1 MEAKKIIIT
10 GGATRI
16 GAAIAKSLVN
26 YETKMVIHFNKSK
39 SNALKLKKELEE
51 LGAETFLLKADLN
64 NFKQTNSLIKN
75 AYTKMRGLDCLINN
89 ASVFENDNLE
99 NFSEKSFSKHI
110 NINLKAPAILT
121 QNFNK
126 LMKNKEGCIVNII
139 DQRVEKLTPF
149 FFSYTLSKS
158 SLAILTKTSAM
169 KLAPNIRVN
178 GISPGPTLK
187 NKRQSERHF
196 KKQWKSII
204 LRKKVD
210 LENICNGVKF
220 LIESKSITG
229 EIIIKDLTLNILVG
243 IHNFEKKKKQ
253 RVKFN
258 IEIMTDPYVSP
269 NSKNLNSILNY
280 EEVVIKIEKL
290 AGSKH
295 HELLEDLAENIF
307 KIIFKNKLV
316 KKINLKLEKLDI
328 LKKTKS
334 VGIEVSKTKT

>member
-16 GAAIAKSLVN
+16 GAAIAKSLVSFD
-26 YETKMVIHFNKSK
+26 TKIVIHFNRSK
-39 SNALKLKKELEE
+39 SSALKLKKELEN
-51 LGAETFLLKADLN
+51 LGAETYLLKADLN

-75 AYTKMRGLDCLINN
+75 AHSKMRGLNCLINN

-99 NFSEKSFSKHI
+99 NFSETSFTKHI
-110 NINLKAPAILT
+110 NINLKAPAILIR
-121 QNFNK
+121 NFHK
-126 LMKNKEGCIVNII
+126 FVRDKEGCIINII

-158 SLAILTKTSAM
+158 SLAVLTKTSAM

-178 GISPGPTLK
+178 GISPGPTLR
-187 NKRQSERHF
+187 NKRQSEGHF

-229 EIIIKDLTLNILVG
+229 EIINIDG
-243 IHNFEKKKKQ
+243 GQ
-253 RVKFN
+253 R
-258 IEIMTDPYVSP
+258 
-269 NSKNLNSILNY
+269 
-280 EEVVIKIEKL
+280 L
-290 AGSKH
+290 AWQTP
-295 HELLEDLAENIF
+295 D
-307 KIIFKNKLV
+307 IINAK
-316 KKINLKLEKLDI
+316 E
-328 LKKTKS
+328 
-334 VGIEVSKTKT
+334 